1 MYRRNVED
9 YFEMATPHIQLV
21 TQYPNSSTWK
31 YKTDVFYELF
41 LKLCHLIYYFCI
53 TTTLLKQ
60 PLARSLVYNC
70 IM

>member
-9 YFEMATPHIQLV
+9 YYEMATPHIQLV

-31 YKTDVFYELF
+31 YETDVFWY
-41 LKLCHLIYYFCI
+41 ING
-53 TTTLLKQ
+53 
-60 PLARSLVYNC
+60 ARSLVYNC